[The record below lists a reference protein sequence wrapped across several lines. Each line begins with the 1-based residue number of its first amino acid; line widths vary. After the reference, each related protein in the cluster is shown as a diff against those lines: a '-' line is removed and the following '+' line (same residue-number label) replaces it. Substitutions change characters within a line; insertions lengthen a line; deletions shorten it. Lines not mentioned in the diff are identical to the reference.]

1 MLQKET
7 VLRRCSIKSRKIQR
21 NLTALTLRTCALED
35 RWNFVTKV
43 NKWKTPFLKI
53 VYSQVIRLIKQLING
68 WTSPKQPV
76 TINKLTKQIELIISP
91 PIIIT
96 QTENI
101 FSASVFGDTFP
112 KPTLVIL
119 LRVKYNAVMYRVERL
134 GVVELLEWLTS
145 LSCLDN
151 SFIQPN
157 SFALST

>member
-7 VLRRCSIKSRKIQR
+7 VLRRCSIRSRKIQR

-35 RWNFVTKV
+35 RRNFVTKV

-53 VYSQVIRLIKQLING
+53 VYSQVIRLIKQLIKG
-68 WTSPKQPV
+68 WTSPKQQP
-76 TINKLTKQIELIISP
+76 KQIELIISP

-145 LSCLDN
+145 FSCLDN

-157 SFALST
+157 SFALSK